1 MSREWREHESGPW
14 TRILAWSMLAWSC
27 AQKDPGPVPTA
38 DAATAFDERGALPSR
53 VEVVARADELAVQG
67 ERAGGDEGA
76 RLTRR
81 AADLR
86 SRIWRLERRETDA
99 REGVE
104 LYRAAS
110 RALWPG
116 ACEAA
121 LDALL
126 LEGELLGD
134 ASETFRGVYVLRRG
148 SPEPRC
154 AARSEAVLQSLAAWK
169 PLPDVLA
176 ELERKAT
183 PDAGRARAPSHP
195 SARLD
200 PSGSVVVPVLSQ
212 RDSRAPARITKIERY
227 GSRDAARVV
236 VFVTHPT
243 LFEVGAL
250 EADATRG
257 PRLFVDIE
265 RASYE
270 GAESFEVGGIVQQV
284 RLGKQKR
291 GTRVVLDLESTAYR
305 KVFYLPEPFRL
316 VIDVSKEPPPDEK
329 TGRGQPLVVRR
340 IVLDPGHGGHDPGA
354 TGPGGLREKD
364 VTLDVAHRAAPLL
377 ARELGIVT
385 LLTRDGDEF
394 VPLDERAARANA
406 FHADLFVSVH
416 CNASEDGRAGGVMTF
431 VLDESRDALAARIAA
446 RENAASP
453 AAAAELAGAMS
464 RVVDVGGRARS
475 LHFAELLQ
483 RATMASLAGHYPGV
497 PDQGIRRAGF
507 YVLAGARM
515 PSVLFETSFISN
527 PASEL
532 RLNTGDY
539 RQRLADGIV
548 NAVRAYREGR

>member
-1 MSREWREHESGPW
+1 MRQGQREHRSGLWARLVAAALLVAACSREERASTP
-14 TRILAWSMLAWSC
+14 
-27 AQKDPGPVPTA
+27 
-38 DAATAFDERGALPSR
+38 DAAPTFDERGALPSR

-67 ERAGGDEGA
+67 ERAGGERGA

-81 AADLR
+81 AAELR
-86 SRIWRLERRETDA
+86 SRMWRHERRETDA
-99 REGVE
+99 REAVE

-116 ACEAA
+116 ACEAT
-121 LDALL
+121 LDAVL

-134 ASETFRGVYVLRRG
+134 PTEAYRGVYVLRRG
-148 SPEPRC
+148 TTEKRC
-154 AARSEAVLQSLAAWK
+154 AARSEAALQALAAWK
-169 PLPDVLA
+169 PLPNVLA
-176 ELERKAT
+176 ELDRKLV
-183 PDAGRARAPSHP
+183 PDAGGAAAPRA
-195 SARLD
+195 SARVD
-200 PSGSVVVPVLSQ
+200 ATGSVVVPVLSG
-212 RDSRAPARITKIERY
+212 RDSRTRARITKIERY

-236 VFVTHPT
+236 VFVTQPT
-243 LFEVGAL
+243 LFEVGVL
-250 EADATRG
+250 EGDATRG

-265 RASYE
+265 RASYA
-270 GAESFEVGGIVQQV
+270 GTDSFEVGGIVQRV
-284 RLGKQKR
+284 RLGERKA
-291 GTRVVLDLESTAYR
+291 GTRVVLDLESSVYK

-316 VIDVSKEPPPDEK
+316 VIDVSKDAPPDVK
-329 TGRGQPLVVRR
+329 NGRGQPVVVRR

-364 VTLDVAHRAAPLL
+364 VTLDIAHRAAPLL

-406 FHADLFVSVH
+406 FHADLFVSIH
-416 CNASEDGRAGGVMTF
+416 CNATEDGRAGGVMTF
-431 VLDESRDALAARIAA
+431 VLDESRDALASRIAA

-453 AAAAELAGAMS
+453 AAAAELANAMS
-464 RVVDVGGRARS
+464 RVVEPGGRARS

-483 RATMASLAGHYPGV
+483 RATMASLTGHYPGV

-515 PSVLFETSFISN
+515 PSVLFESSFISN
-527 PASEL
+527 PAAEL

-539 RQRLADGIV
+539 RQRLADGII